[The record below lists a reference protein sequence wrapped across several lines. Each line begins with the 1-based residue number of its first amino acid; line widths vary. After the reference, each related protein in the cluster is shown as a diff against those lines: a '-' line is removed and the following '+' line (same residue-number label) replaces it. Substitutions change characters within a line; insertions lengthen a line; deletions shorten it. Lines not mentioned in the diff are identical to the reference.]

1 VAARRK
7 TSPMSHPVVVTFLI
21 LAIVAFMSLAAE
33 VLKPL
38 ALAVLLSFALAP
50 LARFLE
56 RRRVPRVAA
65 VVLTGVVALG
75 ALGGAVLVVGR
86 QLTALA
92 DRLPDYETNI
102 LRKVKRLT
110 PTGESAFA
118 KASLVVSDVAK
129 SLDQPLVKRDDV
141 KDVRVVAQPTFQER
155 LRGAV
160 GPSLGFLGMGSL
172 VLVLV
177 LFLLLNREDLSDR
190 SVQLF
195 GQRQVGLTTRTMEE
209 VGQRISRYLAMFVTV
224 NSCYGLVAGLG
235 LWAIGVPY
243 ALLWGFMAAGLRFIP
258 YIGPAV
264 AFVLPLLFSIAYF
277 RGWGQALG
285 VLALFGVIEA
295 LLNSFLEPIIY
306 GKTTGVS
313 TLSLLVAAMFWTWL
327 WGTLGLLLSTPL
339 TVCLAVLGKHIPSLG
354 FFAVLLGEEVV
365 LDPDVR
371 FYQRLVSL
379 DSDGA
384 TEIIEATLEQRSRA
398 ELFDEVLVPALTRA
412 ERDSAR
418 DELDDRDRA
427 FIWRVIAE
435 VLNELEGRS
444 DQVSPPA
451 ALASPAGADQPP
463 LSAKVLGIAANDTPD
478 ALVLR
483 MLAQLLNPS
492 GCAMEIVTGTESPST
507 LTEVVVGH
515 APDLVVISHLPPV
528 GLPSARYLVRRLR
541 ARFER
546 LPILVGRWGGSGDT
560 AGATLGLTA
569 EGASHVVFQLA
580 DARERIVSALQP
592 QVERPTLAVPTPA

>member
-56 RRRVPRVAA
+56 RRRVPRIAA
-65 VVLTGVVALG
+65 VVLTGIVTLG
-75 ALGGAVLVVGR
+75 ALGGAGLVVGR

-92 DRLPDYETNI
+92 DLLPSYEQNI
-102 LRKVKRLT
+102 LRKVNLFK

-118 KASLVVSDVAK
+118 KASQVVADVVK
-129 SLDQPLVKRDDV
+129 SLDKPPVERDDV

-160 GPSLGFLGMGSL
+160 GPYLGFLGVGSL

-177 LFLLLNREDLSDR
+177 LFLLMNREDLGDR
-190 SVQLF
+190 IVQLF
-195 GQRQVGLTTRTMEE
+195 GERQIGLTTRTMEE
-209 VGQRISRYLAMFVTV
+209 AGQRISRYLAMFATV
-224 NSCYGLVAGLG
+224 NSCYGLVVGLG

-258 YIGPAV
+258 YVGPAV
-264 AFVLPLLFSIAYF
+264 AFVLPLLFSIAHF
-277 RGWGQALG
+277 RGWVQALE

-295 LLNSFLEPIIY
+295 LFNSLLEPIIY
-306 GKTTGVS
+306 GKTTEVS
-313 TLSLLVAAMFWTWL
+313 ALSLLVAAMFWTWL

-354 FFAVLLGEEVV
+354 FFAILLGEEVV

-371 FYQRLVSL
+371 FYQRLMSL

-384 TEIIEATLEQRSRA
+384 TEIIETTLKERSRA

-412 ERDSAR
+412 ERDYAR

-427 FIWRVIAE
+427 FIWRVIGE

-444 DQVSPPA
+444 DQ
-451 ALASPAGADQPP
+451 ASPAGADQPP

-478 ALVLR
+478 AMVLR

-492 GCAMEIVTGTESPST
+492 GCAMEIVNDTESPST
-507 LTEVVVGH
+507 LTEEVAGH

-569 EGASHVVFQLA
+569 VGASHVVFQLA
-580 DARERIVSALQP
+580 DARDRIVSALQP
-592 QVERPTLAVPTPA
+592 QVERPILVVPTLA

>member
-1 VAARRK
+1 
-7 TSPMSHPVVVTFLI
+7 
-21 LAIVAFMSLAAE
+21 
-33 VLKPL
+33 
-38 ALAVLLSFALAP
+38 AP

-65 VVLTGVVALG
+65 VVLTGVVTLG
-75 ALGGAVLVVGR
+75 ALGGAGLVVGR

-92 DRLPDYETNI
+92 DLLPGYEKNI
-102 LRKVKRLT
+102 LRKVNLFK
-110 PTGESAFA
+110 PTGKSAFA
-118 KASLVVSDVAK
+118 KASQVVADVAK
-129 SLDQPLVKRDDV
+129 SLDKPPVERDDV

-160 GPSLGFLGMGSL
+160 GPSLGFLGVGSL

-177 LFLLLNREDLSDR
+177 LFLLMNREDLGDR
-190 SVQLF
+190 IVQLF
-195 GQRQVGLTTRTMEE
+195 GERQIGLTTRTMDE
-209 VGQRISRYLAMFVTV
+209 VGQRISRYLAMFATV
-224 NSCYGLVAGLG
+224 NSCYGLVVGLG

-258 YIGPAV
+258 YVGPAV
-264 AFVLPLLFSIAYF
+264 AFVLPLLFSIAHF
-277 RGWGQALG
+277 RGWVQALE

-295 LLNSFLEPIIY
+295 LFNSLLEPIIY

-313 TLSLLVAAMFWTWL
+313 ALSLLVAAMFWTWL

-354 FFAVLLGEEVV
+354 FFAILLGEEVV

-371 FYQRLVSL
+371 FYQRLMSL

-384 TEIIEATLEQRSRA
+384 TEIIETTLKERSRA

-412 ERDSAR
+412 ERDYAR

-444 DQVSPPA
+444 DQVSPTADPA
-451 ALASPAGADQPP
+451 SSVGTDQPP
-463 LSAKVLGIAANDTPD
+463 LSARVLGIAANDTPD

-569 EGASHVVFQLA
+569 VGASHVVFQLA

>member
-277 RGWGQALG
+277 RG
-285 VLALFGVIEA
+285 
-295 LLNSFLEPIIY
+295 
-306 GKTTGVS
+306 
-313 TLSLLVAAMFWTWL
+313 
-327 WGTLGLLLSTPL
+327 
-339 TVCLAVLGKHIPSLG
+339 
-354 FFAVLLGEEVV
+354 
-365 LDPDVR
+365 
-371 FYQRLVSL
+371 
-379 DSDGA
+379 
-384 TEIIEATLEQRSRA
+384 
-398 ELFDEVLVPALTRA
+398 
-412 ERDSAR
+412 
-418 DELDDRDRA
+418 
-427 FIWRVIAE
+427 
-435 VLNELEGRS
+435 
-444 DQVSPPA
+444 
-451 ALASPAGADQPP
+451 
-463 LSAKVLGIAANDTPD
+463 
-478 ALVLR
+478 
-483 MLAQLLNPS
+483 
-492 GCAMEIVTGTESPST
+492 
-507 LTEVVVGH
+507 
-515 APDLVVISHLPPV
+515 
-528 GLPSARYLVRRLR
+528 
-541 ARFER
+541 
-546 LPILVGRWGGSGDT
+546 
-560 AGATLGLTA
+560 
-569 EGASHVVFQLA
+569 
-580 DARERIVSALQP
+580 
-592 QVERPTLAVPTPA
+592 